1 MSASGMPLVPAHHLT
16 GIRHDLLFREL
27 LRNMHADCYGDAGYP
42 LSFMKV
48 ISQQYGKAR
57 VRVMKILKDGPVHSI
72 KELTVKALLDGPT
85 YGPSYSQA
93 DNSMV
98 VPTDTVKNTINCLAH
113 DSLGADA
120 EPFAVLLADHFTSKY
135 DHVDRVLVEIDER
148 VWARE
153 TIDGAP
159 HPHTFSKAGSAT
171 PFVKLSKVNGA
182 TVLESGIKDLII
194 LKSTEAGF
202 ADYPK
207 CEFTTLPE
215 TWERIVATSLAA
227 TWKWSAVPESYTKA
241 NAEILKSF
249 MKPFAEKYSKS
260 VQQNL
265 WDMGV
270 AALEAVP
277 EISEIKLAAPNLHC
291 NLLDLSKFGRTNV
304 HTLFVPTDEPHG
316 QIEVTIG
323 RD

>member
-1 MSASGMPLVPAHHLT
+1 
-16 GIRHDLLFREL
+16 
-27 LRNMHADCYGDAGYP
+27 
-42 LSFMKV
+42 MKV
-48 ISQQYGKAR
+48 LSQQYGKAR
-57 VRVMKILKDGPVHSI
+57 VRVMKVLKDGPVHSI
-72 KELTVKALLDGPT
+72 KELTVKALVDGPT
-85 YGPSYSQA
+85 YGPSYSEA

-98 VPTDTVKNTINCLAH
+98 VPTDTVKNTINCLAF
-113 DSLGADA
+113 DSLGADT
-120 EPFAVLLADHFTSKY
+120 EPFALLLADHFTTKY
-135 DHVDRVLVEIDER
+135 AHIDRVIVEITER
-148 VWARE
+148 VWGRE

-159 HPHTFSKAGSAT
+159 HPHTFSKAGSEV
-171 PFVKLSKVNGA
+171 PFVKLTKENG
-182 TVLESGIKDLII
+182 TVVLESGIRDLII

-215 TWERIVATSLAA
+215 TWERIVATALEA
-227 TWKWSAVPESYTKA
+227 TWKWSAVPESYAAA
-241 NAEILKSF
+241 NAKVLEAF

-291 NLLDLSKFGRTNV
+291 NLLDLSRFGRENK

-316 QIEVTIG
+316 QIEVVIG